1 VEGLAFA
8 IGIALLFLIVRRKE
22 IRWTAALRLLLP
34 PAVCLAAWFAFGAT
48 RRLFFGYRGYGRVSE
63 VHWER
68 LPLVISSIGQA
79 LFSAGW
85 ALPFLLPLA
94 VLLAITG
101 RWSLAVI
108 PVGTAALLAGF

>member
-1 VEGLAFA
+1 
-8 IGIALLFLIVRRKE
+8 
-22 IRWTAALRLLLP
+22 
-34 PAVCLAAWFAFGAT
+34 
-48 RRLFFGYRGYGRVSE
+48 
-63 VHWER
+63 
-68 LPLVISSIGQA
+68 VISSIGQA

-108 PVGTAALLAGF
+108 PVGTAALLAGFFIFTYLHGDPNPRLWILWSAGRIYSPVAVLLAIAAAARSARPLSEKSGPTNEPVVVRSF